1 MAAAAYN
8 MGATKMT
15 EEIRNQKTN
24 NYYEMNLNEE
34 TSRYVFR
41 LVAIKEILT
50 NPEKFGFY
58 LTPEDTYP
66 PLATYRLDTINSS
79 IPSLADYALSKGIT
93 YRMLKVYNPWLLD
106 SQLENPAGKTF
117 MIKLPI
123 DTVSSNRY

>member
-1 MAAAAYN
+1 
-8 MGATKMT
+8 
-15 EEIRNQKTN
+15 
-24 NYYEMNLNEE
+24 MNLNEE